1 MHASAIVVL
10 RRNRSAT
17 SLLAL
22 SPLRRPASSFSP
34 QRSRFNSPRTIRSAF
49 ASRPRRP
56 GAGATANFFQQLAP
70 KLLPAQVPAPLH
82 GLELFA
88 QALRAPPLHPLAIGS
103 GRLNH
108 QVKVIGHQAPGVN
121 LPIGLLAGLLQG
133 LEKQPPV
140 RIVVEN
146 GLPPISP
153 AHHMVDCT
161 LDLPKRLCHTVFVK
175 RTAFSYIRFSSPEQA
190 KGDSYRR
197 QLSRTQDFCQKH
209 DLLLSET
216 RFEDLGVS
224 GWTGKNME
232 SGALGTFLE
241 AVKVGKIPKGS
252 VLIVENFDR
261 FSRLK
266 PRVAYSKLAEIIE
279 QGVDVVTL
287 EDGKFHT
294 PQTLDDFATLVSSLA
309 IMQRANEESTRKS
322 SLVGAAWANKR
333 QLTAEGKR
341 ILTKACPLWL
351 KVKPDR
357 TGFESIPERV
367 KVIKR
372 IFRMIKQG
380 IGKREIAR
388 TFDMEGI
395 APWSKAKTWRESYVL
410 ETIKSRTPLGELQP
424 THKRKPIG
432 QPIKGYYP
440 AVVDEATWAAVQ
452 PRRQGPT
459 AGPRTAV
466 NNLFSGLLFDGYHP
480 EFAMEFIMQDKRR
493 NYSYLQS
500 DYARVDP
507 LQLKLQRAAK
517 GRRLAPSQRPL
528 SAKFWRYP
536 PFEQHFLEHFGEI
549 DFHAIM
555 PEKPTNTVS
564 RLEHLN
570 AEKAENDKAL
580 RNLITALEGG
590 KSSALVMAQI
600 EKRELGGKRLDKA
613 IELESQRLKHE
624 RHAVDSF
631 EEEQERLSQLINATT
646 LEARLALRPIPSY
659 HRAD

>member
-1 MHASAIVVL
+1 M
-10 RRNRSAT
+10 
-17 SLLAL
+17 
-22 SPLRRPASSFSP
+22 
-34 QRSRFNSPRTIRSAF
+34 
-49 ASRPRRP
+49 
-56 GAGATANFFQQLAP
+56 
-70 KLLPAQVPAPLH
+70 
-82 GLELFA
+82 
-88 QALRAPPLHPLAIGS
+88 
-103 GRLNH
+103 
-108 QVKVIGHQAPGVN
+108 
-121 LPIGLLAGLLQG
+121 
-133 LEKQPPV
+133 
-140 RIVVEN
+140 
-146 GLPPISP
+146 
-153 AHHMVDCT
+153 
-161 LDLPKRLCHTVFVK
+161 K

-197 QLSRTQDFCQKH
+197 QLSRTEEFCQKH

-224 GWTGKNME
+224 GWTGKNIE
-232 SGALGTFLE
+232 RGALGDFLD
-241 AVKVGKIPKGS
+241 AVKAGKIPKGS
-252 VLIVENFDR
+252 VLIVEDFDR

-266 PRVAYSKLAEIIE
+266 PRVAYNTLAEIIE

-322 SLVGAAWANKR
+322 SLVGAAWAKKR
-333 QLTAEGKR
+333 QLTVEGKR

-351 KVKPDR
+351 RPKPDA
-357 TGFESIPERV
+357 TGFEPIPERV
-367 KVIKR
+367 NIIKR

-380 IGKREIAR
+380 IGKREVAR

-424 THKRKPIG
+424 THERKPIG

-440 AVVDEATWAAVQ
+440 AIVDEATWAMVQ
-452 PRRQGPT
+452 PQREKST

-466 NNLFSGLLFDGYHP
+466 NNLFTGLLYDGYHP
-480 EFAMEFIMQDKRR
+480 EFTMQFIMQDKRR

-517 GRRLAPSQRPL
+517 GKRLAPSERPL
-528 SAKFWRYP
+528 SARFWRYP
-536 PFEQHFLEHFGEI
+536 DFERHFLEHFEEI

-555 PEKPTNTVS
+555 PERPSNTAS
-564 RLEHLN
+564 RLEHLK

-580 RNLITALEGG
+580 RNLIKALDGG
-590 KSSALVMAQI
+590 KNSALVMAQI
-600 EKRELGGKRLDKA
+600 EKRELGGKRLDKG
-613 IELESQRLKHE
+613 IELEAQRLKHE
-624 RHAVDSF
+624 RHAVGSF
-631 EEEQERLSQLINATT
+631 EEEQERLSQLANATT
-646 LEARLALRPIPSY
+646 LEARLALRALFHRIIERIDIFTAGLLEDVPDDFKTTVFPNRYGMACYAISLIGSY
-659 HRAD
+659 KMWIWWDGTQLWEEGNSQPWPRTRRRVNGEQLPDTHPHEPD

>member
-1 MHASAIVVL
+1 M
-10 RRNRSAT
+10 
-17 SLLAL
+17 
-22 SPLRRPASSFSP
+22 
-34 QRSRFNSPRTIRSAF
+34 
-49 ASRPRRP
+49 
-56 GAGATANFFQQLAP
+56 
-70 KLLPAQVPAPLH
+70 
-82 GLELFA
+82 
-88 QALRAPPLHPLAIGS
+88 
-103 GRLNH
+103 
-108 QVKVIGHQAPGVN
+108 
-121 LPIGLLAGLLQG
+121 
-133 LEKQPPV
+133 
-140 RIVVEN
+140 
-146 GLPPISP
+146 
-153 AHHMVDCT
+153 
-161 LDLPKRLCHTVFVK
+161 K

-197 QLSRTQDFCQKH
+197 QLSRTEEFCQKH

-224 GWTGKNME
+224 GWTGKNIE
-232 SGALGTFLE
+232 RGALGDFLD
-241 AVKVGKIPKGS
+241 AVKAGKIPKGS
-252 VLIVENFDR
+252 VLIVEDFDR

-266 PRVAYSKLAEIIE
+266 PRVAYNTLAEIIE

-322 SLVGAAWANKR
+322 SLVGAAWAKKR
-333 QLTAEGKR
+333 QLTVEGKR

-351 KVKPDR
+351 RPKPDA
-357 TGFESIPERV
+357 TGFEPIPERV
-367 KVIKR
+367 NIIKR

-380 IGKREIAR
+380 IGKREVAR

-424 THKRKPIG
+424 THERKPIG

-440 AVVDEATWAAVQ
+440 AIVDEATWAMVQ
-452 PRRQGPT
+452 PQREKST

-466 NNLFSGLLFDGYHP
+466 NNLFTGLLYDGYHP
-480 EFAMEFIMQDKRR
+480 EFTMQFIMQDKRR

-517 GRRLAPSQRPL
+517 GKRLAPSERPL
-528 SAKFWRYP
+528 SARFWRYP
-536 PFEQHFLEHFGEI
+536 DFERHFLEHFEEI

-555 PEKPTNTVS
+555 PERPSNTAS
-564 RLEHLN
+564 RLEHLK

-580 RNLITALEGG
+580 RNLIKALEGG
-590 KSSALVMAQI
+590 KNSALVMAQI
-600 EKRELGGKRLDKA
+600 EKRELGGKRLDKG
-613 IELESQRLKHE
+613 IELEAQRLKHE
-624 RHAVDSF
+624 RHAVGSF
-631 EEEQERLSQLINATT
+631 EEEQERLSQLANATT
-646 LEARLALRPIPSY
+646 LEARLALRALFHRIIERIDIFTAGLLEDVPDDFKTTVFPNRYGMACYAISLIGSY
-659 HRAD
+659 KMWIWWDGTQLWEEGNSQPWPRTRRRVNGEQLPDTHPHEPD